1 MTALSDS
8 KLNCVSMLLQVEDE
22 PEEEEDVAADNTNDD
37 AAEDEAEEV
46 TDEDKVS
53 GHSRFMSDVRL

>member
-8 KLNCVSMLLQVEDE
+8 KLNCVSTLLQVEDE
-22 PEEEEDVAADNTNDD
+22 PEEEEDVAADNTND

>member
-22 PEEEEDVAADNTNDD
+22 PEEEEDVAADNTND

>member
-22 PEEEEDVAADNTNDD
+22 PEEEEDVAADNTND

-53 GHSRFMSDVRL
+53 GHSGNVAYS